1 MTATQRLFAPRC
13 SSFAE
18 LVQAVGPHQGLGG
31 ACVGAAMQAW
41 KAPTSLA
48 GCKLRQS
55 ASLREEERI
64 SHTKVEGWWFL
75 CRMQEQAASVPMTL
89 AKAVP
94 CKATH
99 GDSSCGT

>member
-1 MTATQRLFAPRC
+1 
-13 SSFAE
+13 
-18 LVQAVGPHQGLGG
+18 
-31 ACVGAAMQAW
+31 MQAW

-55 ASLREEERI
+55 LSEGEERI

-94 CKATH
+94 
-99 GDSSCGT
+99 